1 MASPYFTPIQTKS
14 ADYSGIA
21 RGGQAMGAAYAKI
34 GEALGVAASSYFE
47 KKKVEGAARRAASSK
62 EGDLMLLNAGMS
74 QEDIDL
80 LDGMQREK
88 IITEAIKE
96 AGGIQQFQKTQLM
109 LEQNRLAREAHEQQM
124 RVNIV
129 QAEQAEKVAADQ
141 RDDETVVGYFNRLT
155 KGEDGELVRA
165 NNLIGL
171 PDAGRLSNAVFR
183 MSQKHNMGFGMGN
196 NISQFFAKYRS
207 DPNYDPTDKTSWDNA
222 LNLYN
227 AQTGATAQQ
236 ALDNRKLGEQ
246 YLISP
251 DKIRDTVTEVV
262 NNDPSWTETAQKF
275 KGAQLV
281 RDLFKEQDLEYDENG
296 NVRVAKITEPVSAEL
311 MRRYMAMMS
320 NKGAL
325 SEKDVSAIQGGSSVK
340 EGFFRVYNQLVGAPE
355 DYSGSQISP
364 QDATFI
370 YNAAMAVGDH
380 YGTQADSVVTN
391 AFKTAG
397 TQYDNVRM
405 DRIIELSGYGQ
416 YLSKKSRDGLFA
428 DLQKAQSPD
437 KQSPDKQSPDKSS
450 PPVEPTNEQKIGHNN
465 RLAGIKK
472 LLEENKGDTGV
483 VKNILAEK
491 NPNLVKEDL
500 DELIRQAKA
509 IGAGNS
515 GGFKLDTGGY
525 AKSGEADK
533 LRSDIRRDYE
543 REKLLGGSDIPVV
556 SHLAQIAATDYGVTA
571 EVMQNAVFVLAA
583 DKGLNYAQLKRMS
596 KKEVADLVKA
606 AAKKTMP
613 HALGNAQYAANKAK
627 VSKEVIDKIA
637 KNQMLSAEE
646 KAKALRKA
654 TRKAVEEKFKQ
665 KTMAKGRRQATKNF
679 AMKWL
684 DPRKN
689 TARKLGYVGVVLALN
704 DVADLGKAMQ
714 GEFTKDQIDEL
725 INEHLATASEEE
737 KPIILDLKK
746 EMYKDADTRVER
758 RDLANSVYSPASI
771 EGSQY
776 FKSVPQQLMEGFI
789 RMRTPSSNES
799 SSEPTKIAQNKNIKA
814 DERKRFETAAQK
826 DPEFA
831 KEVNRIMIPEIT
843 SANDAK
849 GRYSRQAQDLRAAY
863 ARHIKRKNKLPK
875 GVNHAMDFLYGK

>member
-47 KKKVEGAARRAASSK
+47 KKKVEGAAKRAASSK
-62 EGDLMLLNAGMS
+62 QGDLMLLNAGMS

-109 LEQNRLAREAHEQQM
+109 LEQNRLAREAHDQQM
-124 RVNIV
+124 RINKV
-129 QAEQAEKVAADQ
+129 QAEQAEKMASDQ
-141 RDDETVVGYFNRLT
+141 KDDETVVGYFNRLV

-171 PDAGRLSNAVFR
+171 PDAGRLSNAIFR
-183 MSQKHNMGFGMGN
+183 MSQKYNMGLGLGN

-207 DPNYDPTDKTSWDNA
+207 DPNYDPTDKTAWDNA
-222 LNLYN
+222 INLYN

-251 DKIRDTVTEVV
+251 DKVRDTVTEVI

-281 RDLFKEQDLEYDENG
+281 RDLFGEQELEYDEDG
-296 NVRVAKITEPVSAEL
+296 NVSVAKITEPVSAEL

-325 SEKDVSAIQGGSSVK
+325 SEKDVSAIQGGASVK
-340 EGFFRVYNQLVGAPE
+340 EAFIRVYNQLIGAPE
-355 DYSGSQISP
+355 EFTGSQISP

-370 YNAAMAVGDH
+370 YNAAMAVGKH
-380 YGTQADSVVTN
+380 YGTQADSIVTN

-397 TQYDNVRM
+397 TQYDNVKM
-405 DRIIELSGYGQ
+405 DRIVELSGYGQ
-416 YLSKKSRDGLFA
+416 YLSKESRDMLFA
-428 DLQKAQSPD
+428 DLQEAQFPD
-437 KQSPDKQSPDKSS
+437 KQSSAKSS

-472 LLEENKGDTGV
+472 LLEENNGDTGA
-483 VKNILAEK
+483 VKNMLAEK
-491 NPNLVKEDL
+491 NPKLVKEDL
-500 DELIRQAKA
+500 DELINQAKA

-525 AKSGEADK
+525 ANSGEAEK
-533 LRSDIRRDYE
+533 LRSDIMRDYE
-543 REKLLGGSDIPVV
+543 RQKLLGGSDIPAV
-556 SHLAQIAATDYGVTA
+556 SHLAQIAATDYGVAA
-571 EVMQNAVFVLAA
+571 EVMMNGVLVLAA

-596 KKEVADLVKA
+596 KKEVANLVKE
-606 AAKKTMP
+606 AAKKTIP
-613 HALGNAQYAANKAK
+613 HALGNAQYAANKVK

-654 TRKAVEEKFKQ
+654 TREAVEAKFKEDI
-665 KTMAKGRRQATKNF
+665 KKKGVKKGLRDF

-689 TARKLGYVGVVLALN
+689 TARKIGYAGVVLALN
-704 DVADLGKAMQ
+704 DVADLGKALN
-714 GEFTKDQIDEL
+714 GEFTKEQIDEL
-725 INEHLATASEEE
+725 INEHLATASAEE

-746 EMYKDADTRVER
+746 EMYKDADTRVAR
-758 RDLANSVYSPASI
+758 RDLANSVYSPLS
-771 EGSQY
+771 ENRLRSGNSNFNKY
-776 FKSVPQQLMEGFI
+776 FSNMFAPLSND
-789 RMRTPSSNES
+789 TPAKPNQ
-799 SSEPTKIAQNKNIKA
+799 IARNKNIKA
-814 DERKRFETAAQK
+814 DERKKFEDAAKK

-831 KEVNRIMIPEIT
+831 KEVNRIMIPELT
-843 SANDAK
+843 SASDAK